1 MINKALCSKD
11 IEKVRCILQFYGKGT
26 YLKEGNSLW
35 KNVLWSSCDMWSS
48 CDSHIIDIWK
58 MLFDYGIYPCPTIN
72 GDYYGEYYIM
82 DLVVAKGYYNKL
94 KFLLSYNIPI
104 IRSVIYWQLYIRC
117 IEETQYRCVTYD
129 SCITLYMSYLLIYS
143 EHWSTIIKYFNKY
156 LTKLHRVKLKSLA
169 PIIDFFQL
177 HKNKPLSLET
187 LSIIAIRKALK
198 IGSLEMNLNSFHYP
212 NVLKD
217 KISLIKECEYEYVD
231 CRNDI

>member
-1 MINKALCSKD
+1 MINKAISSND
-11 IEKVRCILQFYGKGT
+11 IEKVRCILQFYGKST
-26 YLKEGNSLW
+26 YLKKRGRTLW
-35 KNVLWSSCDMWSS
+35 TNVLWFS

-58 MLFDYGIYPCPTIN
+58 ILFDYGIDPCRNIN
-72 GDYYGEYYIM
+72 GDYYIM
-82 DLVVAKGYYNKL
+82 DVVVRHGYYNKL

-104 IRSVIYWQLYIRC
+104 YRSVIYGELYRRC
-117 IEETQYRCVTYD
+117 IYD
-129 SCITLYMSYLLIYS
+129 SQSPCITYYSVSTLYMLYLLIYS